1 MGRARIDGQ
10 FTGRRGAE
18 DPALTVLQRRLLR
31 VEAGAYWQAFH
42 RVADDV
48 RAVASG
54 DDGINPRAAGD
65 VRGLQLGAH
74 AAGAESGDAVAGDG
88 AQRVVDAVDVF
99 NQLRLRVAT
108 RVGGEQAWLVG

>member
-1 MGRARIDGQ
+1 M
-10 FTGRRGAE
+10 
-18 DPALTVLQRRLLR
+18 
-31 VEAGAYWQAFH
+31 EAGTYRQACH
-42 RVADDV
+42 RMADDV
-48 RAVASG
+48 RTVACG

-74 AAGAESGDAVAGDG
+74 AAGAESGDAIAGDG

-99 NQLRLRVAT
+99 NQLRLRVAA